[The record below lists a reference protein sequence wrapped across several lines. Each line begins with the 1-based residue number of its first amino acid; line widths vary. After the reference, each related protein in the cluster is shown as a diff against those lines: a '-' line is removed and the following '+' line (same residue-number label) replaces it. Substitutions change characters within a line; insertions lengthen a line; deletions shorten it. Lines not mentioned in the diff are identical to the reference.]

1 MSALS
6 APMESETLTLIREAL
21 ERRGFANASYW
32 TFLLQ
37 KPRGLEEASQ
47 MFNLILADVLEEAKV
62 QVHNRKI
69 ICGSFQSRLK

>member
-1 MSALS
+1 
-6 APMESETLTLIREAL
+6 MEPEILTLVRDAL

-62 QVHNRKI
+62 TVHNNKI
-69 ICGSFQSRLK
+69 IGGSFRSRLK